1 MDTFGRR
8 HDYLRISLTEKCNLR
23 CTYCMP
29 ASGVPELTPNERLL
43 KVDEV
48 VRLARI
54 FVEQCGVNKIRL
66 TGGEPTVRKDLSEI
80 IEGLGSLRPQ
90 GLKSIG
96 MTTNGLALKSRLPIL
111 RDAGL
116 NNINISLDTMDPFT
130 FELLTRRRGHQSVV
144 DAVFAALNAGFDSVK
159 LNCVVMKGVN
169 DHEVA
174 KFVDLTKT
182 NDIYVRFIEYMPFDG
197 NQWTSTKFVPYKE
210 ILSNI
215 IKVLPVSKCADSIS
229 DTSKAYR
236 VEGYKGKFGFIT
248 SMSEHFC
255 HTCNRIR
262 LLADGNLKVCL
273 FGNTEVNLLE
283 LLRAGASDDEL
294 VRVISDAV
302 VKKKE
307 RHAGMG
313 ALAGMEN
320 RAMVRIGG

>member
-1 MDTFGRR
+1 
-8 HDYLRISLTEKCNLR
+8 
-23 CTYCMP
+23 
-29 ASGVPELTPNERLL
+29 
-43 KVDEV
+43 
-48 VRLARI
+48 
-54 FVEQCGVNKIRL
+54 
-66 TGGEPTVRKDLSEI
+66 
-80 IEGLGSLRPQ
+80 
-90 GLKSIG
+90 
-96 MTTNGLALKSRLPIL
+96 
-111 RDAGL
+111 
-116 NNINISLDTMDPFT
+116 
-130 FELLTRRRGHQSVV
+130 
-144 DAVFAALNAGFDSVK
+144 
-159 LNCVVMKGVN
+159 MKGVN

-307 RHAGMG
+307 RHAGMDIKEVTAIAYGIAYKLGVIGTLKLILFMGFVDFLLVG
-313 ALAGMEN
+313 AAVATVFWLLANTFLIQHQIHSAEQSVEWAYCFDVHCNSFFPVFLITYVLQFFFIPLVTREGWIAVFLGNTIYM
-320 RAMVRIGG
+320 AAIGYYFYVTHLGYNVLPFLRRVEVFLWPVSLVVVLYIVSLVVWFNVSKRVLGAYFG